1 MIKQR
6 IRSNC
11 YEDVQVEQEKVYEIR
26 WTDRQNKN
34 NPWLTLCIST
44 IKRVS
49 ASTYNS
55 YYLVIYK
62 VNKDNK
68 EAFIM
73 PRHGSAV
80 NSDAPPYYR
89 QNQSVK
95 TTIDEKLNQGWSTEK
110 NYVNLTESEWI
121 LSETIKYPKV
131 TDNKKYKQKEKSK
144 DISGNQSAAEIIVNY
159 LKEDA
164 FAKSLT

>member
-1 MIKQR
+1 
-6 IRSNC
+6 
-11 YEDVQVEQEKVYEIR
+11 
-26 WTDRQNKN
+26 
-34 NPWLTLCIST
+34 
-44 IKRVS
+44 
-49 ASTYNS
+49 
-55 YYLVIYK
+55 
-62 VNKDNK
+62 
-68 EAFIM
+68 M

-80 NSDAPPYYR
+80 NSDARPYYR

-110 NYVNLTESEWI
+110 NYVNLTESESI

-131 TDNKKYKQKEKSK
+131 TDNKKYQQKEKSK